1 MYEQI
6 LNDGKHSSELYYNLG
21 NAYYRLNQVAESIY
35 FFEKAKQLAPENQ
48 DIQINS
54 SFAQNMT
61 LDAIEPLPESQLAQI
76 QKRVFELFS
85 TDMWSKL
92 TLLLLWLSALLFLGY
107 LFTKTTRLKRG
118 YFFLS
123 LVLFLFFMGS
133 FLITFFKYST
143 SHQTQYAILFSKQID
158 TWSEPN
164 QQGDLL
170 FVLHEGTKLQLLDSL
185 AEWQKIRIANGSE
198 GWLLN
203 ADLRNLNK

>member
-1 MYEQI
+1 MKPLINSFFQLDNFLALGLVIIFNVFASNAQELSGELFSQGNKAYNDGDYGKAITLYEQI

-92 TLLLLWLSALLFLGY
+92 TLLLLWLSALLFL
-107 LFTKTTRLKRG
+107 
-118 YFFLS
+118 
-123 LVLFLFFMGS
+123 
-133 FLITFFKYST
+133 
-143 SHQTQYAILFSKQID
+143 
-158 TWSEPN
+158 
-164 QQGDLL
+164 
-170 FVLHEGTKLQLLDSL
+170 
-185 AEWQKIRIANGSE
+185 
-198 GWLLN
+198 
-203 ADLRNLNK
+203 